1 MKAFSWNAVLDV
13 VDAVLERPPE
23 ERFQYLNQA
32 CLEPEIR
39 RRVESLILSYG
50 QAGEFLEEPALA
62 GQQNP
67 MGEEENAES
76 WTGRHIGSYQIVE
89 MIGQGGMGAVYRAV
103 RDDDQ
108 YQKQVAIKL
117 VRGGFDSSFAFARFR
132 SERQILA
139 GLEHAN
145 IARLLDGG
153 ATADGSPYFVMEFA
167 AGQPIDQYCD
177 AKKLPIE
184 ERLRLFR
191 SVCGAVQ
198 YAHQNLVIHRDLKPA
213 NILVTSEGIPKLL
226 DFGIAKILDPRA
238 LPGQVEPT
246 LPFLRMLTPE
256 YASPEQYGARPS
268 ARQAMSTRSG
278 LPFIFCC
285 LDTAHTHWMGCRPKQ
300 WRVPSAR
307 PNRWHRAR

>member
-139 GLEHAN
+139 SLEHAN

-167 AGQPIDQYCD
+167 AGQPDRSVLRC
-177 AKKLPIE
+177 E
-184 ERLRLFR
+184 EAAYRGTASTLSLRLRR
-191 SVCGAVQ
+191 GPICAPESG
-198 YAHQNLVIHRDLKPA
+198 
-213 NILVTSEGIPKLL
+213 
-226 DFGIAKILDPRA
+226 DPSRFET
-238 LPGQVEPT
+238 GKH
-246 LPFLRMLTPE
+246 
-256 YASPEQYGARPS
+256 
-268 ARQAMSTRSG
+268 SG
-278 LPFIFCC
+278 HL
-285 LDTAHTHWMGCRPKQ
+285 
-300 WRVPSAR
+300 
-307 PNRWHRAR
+307 